1 MPTKFGQDP
10 SSYSWTAVS
19 NYVIYSENAYLTPIY
34 RSKVTRRSISSDM
47 CRGVHSS
54 SWPSLVKIH
63 HTTVDLCVFMSR
75 VNIFTTD
82 ATHTHPHTHIYTTRT
97 HDQNNPYMPFCY
109 SRRHKKYKKDI
120 VNFDWSKF
128 PPMSLPVKAIKNGKQ
143 SSNVVN
149 KNRKIR
155 LVLQQNT
162 WWLCQGG
169 VSRACQFEICKSN
182 LKIQKNWLKWCLR
195 MHNIHCAV

>member
-1 MPTKFGQDP
+1 
-10 SSYSWTAVS
+10 
-19 NYVIYSENAYLTPIY
+19 
-34 RSKVTRRSISSDM
+34 M
-47 CRGVHSS
+47 CRSVHIS

-63 HTTVDLCVFMSR
+63 QCQVDLCVIMSR
-75 VNIFTTD
+75 VNISTTD
-82 ATHTHPHTHIYTTRT
+82 IHHHTPP
-97 HDQNNPYMPFCY
+97 HDQSNPYMPFCY

-162 WWLCQGG
+162 WWLYQGG

-182 LKIQKNWLKWCLR
+182 FKIQKIWLKWCLR